1 MDRDAFEHLYL
12 HAHALAEF
20 GFMRAMAGLASSDV
34 PALAPEQLAA
44 NAADAQQ
51 MLNLDA
57 ASFDWSALDGVA
69 AFGAHPDAA
78 DAAPVARNDGPTFA
92 EALAMDDEVG
102 GVALP
107 QLSIY
112 LERVQAARALLQGRI
127 AHAWGLVDRQAL
139 EAAVEGLPTDV
150 APITGPLTAD
160 EFETWLVFYEQRH
173 AALEALVT
181 QVRRLDPF

>member
-12 HAHALAEF
+12 HAHTLAEF
-20 GFMRAMAGLASSDV
+20 GFMRAMAGLASADV

-69 AFGAHPDAA
+69 AFGAEP
-78 DAAPVARNDGPTFA
+78 DAAPVAGCDGPTFT

-102 GVALP
+102 GDALP
-107 QLSIY
+107 ELANY
-112 LERVQAARALLQGRI
+112 LERAHAARTLLAGRI
-127 AHAWGLVDRQAL
+127 AHSWATVDRQAL
-139 EAAVEGLPTDV
+139 DDALAALPINPP
-150 APITGPLTAD
+150 ALTGPLSAD
-160 EFETWLVFYEQRH
+160 QLAPWLALYEQRH
-173 AALEALVT
+173 PALEALV
-181 QVRRLDPF
+181 QQIRRLEPF